1 MNKWESHKECV
12 LSSGVGVGYQI
23 NTERAEV
30 MIFTKEKK
38 KNRVD
43 GWYKSAQGEEISSI
57 GPITLLSVCEK
68 GQEEGLPALSHTHT
82 LHHYPIS
89 MLTISPSFPPSSRKQ
104 EPLCFCL
111 YFPIPIS
118 RDHLPPTPSFIALL
132 SSYLVEH
139 PFYFIF
145 KIINKF
151 PFFFGRGGGGGWGS
165 YRHGH
170 GLSSCSGE

>member
-1 MNKWESHKECV
+1 MSKWESHKECV

-38 KNRVD
+38 KTEWMVD
-43 GWYKSAQGEEISSI
+43 INQHKERRS
-57 GPITLLSVCEK
+57 
-68 GQEEGLPALSHTHT
+68 PALVPSLSCRYVKRDRKRACLPSLTPTHSIT
-82 LHHYPIS
+82 TPIS

-145 KIINKF
+145 KII
-151 PFFFGRGGGGGWGS
+151 
-165 YRHGH
+165 
-170 GLSSCSGE
+170 